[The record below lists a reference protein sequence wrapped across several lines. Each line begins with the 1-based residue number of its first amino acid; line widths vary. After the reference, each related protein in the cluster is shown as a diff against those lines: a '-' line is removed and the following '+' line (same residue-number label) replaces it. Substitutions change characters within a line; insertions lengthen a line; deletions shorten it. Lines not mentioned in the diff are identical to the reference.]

1 MRKINNPFIHLEG
14 YYCFG
19 CSPDNPNGL
28 HMTFQ
33 EKEEE
38 IISVWDPVPYFQGYH
53 KVLHGGI
60 QAALM
65 DEIASWTVYVK
76 VRTSGV
82 TSKAEIR
89 YRKTVNID
97 QGPLTLKARVAGI
110 RRNLADI
117 SVRLLS
123 ANDDL
128 LAEGV
133 FTFFTFPEKKAKESL
148 YYPEHE
154 AFYLDQS

>member
-19 CSPDNPNGL
+19 CSPDNPQGL
-28 HMTFQ
+28 HMTFR
-33 EKEEE
+33 EEE
-38 IISVWDPVPYFQGYH
+38 DEIVSEWDPVTFFQGYH

-76 VRTSGV
+76 VKTSGV

-89 YRKTVNID
+89 YRKTVHID
-97 QGPLTLKARVAGI
+97 KGPVILKARVVGI

-117 SVRLLS
+117 SVKLFTS
-123 ANDDL
+123 NNV
-128 LAEGV
+128 LASEGL
-133 FTFFTFPEKKAKESL
+133 FTFYTFTEKKAKESL
-148 YYPEHE
+148 YYPDHE
-154 AFYLDQS
+154 TFFDGNS